1 MLWAR
6 SIHLEDRKR
15 RLAYL
20 VERAAI
26 GRLLHSETFE
36 EGDKLL
42 RSLPLRP
49 IDVVG
54 QGEVPG
60 VAGGQS

>member
-42 RSLPLRP
+42 ESTAPADRRRGSR
-49 IDVVG
+49 
-54 QGEVPG
+54 
-60 VAGGQS
+60 

>member
-1 MLWAR
+1 MLWAFDLMHHNGHDLR

-42 RSLPLRP
+42 ESTAPADRRRGSR
-49 IDVVG
+49 
-54 QGEVPG
+54 
-60 VAGGQS
+60 